1 MTAQT
6 ITATDTKNLTN
17 LEKLWIWLKA
27 ADDGF
32 DYDPQEQLYESH
44 KRLSQQVER
53 LLVRVH
59 NLETLPSAR
68 NLVRYKG

>member
-6 ITATDTKNLTN
+6 ITATETKYLTK
-17 LEKLWIWLKA
+17 LERLWIWLKA
-27 ADDGF
+27 IDDGF

-44 KRLSQQVER
+44 KRLSQQVEH
-53 LLVRVH
+53 LQVRVQD
-59 NLETLPSAR
+59 LETLPPAR